1 MAKSPTSQAAKPARE
16 EPNNSGLRQSIIDAV
31 RQAFN
36 EESYSGLTMRK
47 IAARVGCTA
56 GTLYLY
62 FPSKEDLLRHV
73 WEDEFEK
80 LHIYILGAVD
90 QARDP
95 IEKARQVFLAWSR
108 YFLQNKEDFRIMYGW
123 HTSSVHRRK
132 EDPGSIFG
140 RSTESYRYFRGI
152 LQEALKSAP
161 RAPENIDAAM
171 QCLLMA
177 TFGIVAMT
185 IGPSQFPWFD
195 PEEMAVLTVDS
206 IFAGWGVPTE
216 AAENA
221 G

>member
-1 MAKSPTSQAAKPARE
+1 MAKSRRTTEAKPARE
-16 EPNNSGLRQSIIDAV
+16 EANSSGLRQSIIDAA

-95 IEKARQVFLAWSR
+95 VEKARQIFLAWSR
-108 YFLQNKEDFRIMYGW
+108 YFIQNKEDFRIMYGW

-132 EDPGSIFG
+132 EEPGSIFG
-140 RSTESYRYFRGI
+140 RSTESYQYFRGI
-152 LQEALKSAP
+152 LEEALKSAIN
-161 RAPENIDAAM
+161 APKNSDAAM

-177 TFGIVAMT
+177 TFGIVVMT
-185 IGPSQFPWFD
+185 NGPSQFPWFD
-195 PEEMAVLTVDS
+195 PEDMAALTIDS
-206 IFAGWGVPTE
+206 IFAGWGVPVGRRK
-216 AAENA
+216 NV